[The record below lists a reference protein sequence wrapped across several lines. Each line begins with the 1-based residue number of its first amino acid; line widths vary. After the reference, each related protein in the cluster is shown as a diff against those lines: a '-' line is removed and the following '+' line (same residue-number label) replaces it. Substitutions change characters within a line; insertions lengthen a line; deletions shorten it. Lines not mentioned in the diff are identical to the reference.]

1 MTILKI
7 KLERSYRSR
16 PLGFM
21 KVSIVQKQAVEK
33 PGAGWGEPDGA

>member
-1 MTILKI
+1 MTIVKV
-7 KLERSYRSR
+7 KLVGSCRSQR
-16 PLGFM
+16 LGFM